1 MDARGMPDS
10 KKTGGPAREGWEFFV
25 DTGGTF
31 TDCLGK
37 DPQGR
42 VYRAK
47 VLSRGTLAA
56 SVGRTDSL
64 TGLILDGPPDWPACF
79 PEGFQVLLPHCPD
92 FEGKVEQWEP
102 EHHRLVLDQP
112 LPDAFDPSGPLE
124 LLSGEEAPVLGMRLI
139 LARNG
144 IEPGGVACR
153 MRLATTRCTNAL
165 LEGAGSPPV
174 LFVTAG
180 FPDLLEIG
188 DQRRTGLFDSVPRK
202 RESLEGA
209 VVEVDERTDREGAVI
224 RAPDRDSV
232 LRAARDALAQGY
244 RSATVSF
251 KNSCLNDAN
260 ERAVVSLLEEAGFEF
275 VTGSGAVHPFP
286 KWLPRCESAVTESY
300 LSPVLRQYL
309 DSVGKGMGEGSEFL
323 VMSSAGGLIDQGG
336 YRAIDSL
343 LSGPAGGVVG
353 AGATARAAGIE
364 TFINLDMGGTSSD
377 VSRYSGSFAYQSAH
391 QVGDARISSVAM
403 KIETVA
409 AGGGSICRIENGLLR
424 VGPQSAGAHPGP
436 ACYGFGGPLCLTDVN
451 LLLGRLDPSRF
462 STPVSIEDAQA
473 RLAEMVEQS
482 GRSSEELLEGF
493 LAVAD
498 DAMANAIRKV
508 STAEGYDPSEHAL
521 QTFGGAGGQHA
532 CGVARRLGMQR
543 IFSPADSGLLSAY
556 GLSQARVERVVERSV
571 LGPVDPQTLGQMEED
586 MTAFGLSALEKL
598 GQQGKVAGKSA
609 FVRLLGQDV
618 PLEIEYSQTR
628 EIESLYRQKFQRVF
642 GYFPSGRELEVHS
655 LRLLVAGASPALEEE
670 IFPEGS
676 LREHAGALCREE
688 IAPGERMAGPCLVAD
703 DFGTLWIEKGWSGC
717 KGTRGSLLLELDD
730 PGSPEH
736 VFPESARRE
745 LFSSRFL
752 CLVEE
757 MGAQLERTALSVNVR
772 ERLDFS
778 CALLDGSGY
787 LVANAPHIPVHLGAM
802 GVCARRLI
810 ERFPNLRSGD
820 LIVSNHPAFGGSHLP
835 DVTVLV
841 PVFGSR
847 DQPLCFLANRAH
859 HAEIGG
865 VSPGSMPAGTS
876 SLCEEG
882 VVISPRLLFEGG
894 ESKMDELENHLRASP
909 HPSRQPG
916 ENLADLS
923 AQVASLRKGIEE
935 VDRLIQAHGEETLV
949 GQMDALREESASSCA
964 SFFEQMGEC
973 NFSSLQSLDDG
984 DRLALRVSI
993 NKGRATLDFSGSAPA
1008 RKDNLNATE
1017 AIVTSAVCYCLRLLI
1032 GKDLPL
1038 NEGLLEP
1045 VELIIP
1051 EGSLLHPVFPD
1062 DPAECPGVA
1071 GGNVEVSQRIVDLI
1085 LCAFGRVACSQG
1097 TMNNLTF
1104 GNESFSHYE
1113 TIGGGAGAAIGQ
1125 EGTSAVQVHM
1135 TNTAITDPEIL
1146 ESRFPVRLVGFRKR
1160 MGSGGKG
1167 SWNGGD
1173 GIERHYLFEEEIE
1186 LSLLTQRRTSGP
1198 EGLSGGEDGL
1208 PGEQIL
1214 IRADGTEE
1222 RLDST
1227 DSQTAYPGDRLVL
1240 RTPGGGGAG
1249 EPELLA

>member
-1 MDARGMPDS
+1 MPDS
-10 KKTGGPAREGWEFFV
+10 PSSQSTNKGWEFFV

-31 TDCLGK
+31 TDCLGR
-37 DPQGR
+37 DPQGTTH
-42 VYRAK
+42 RAK
-47 VLSRGTLAA
+47 VLSRGTLSA
-56 SVGRTDSL
+56 SVLRIDSP
-64 TGLILDGPPDWPACF
+64 TGLILDGPPDWPNGF
-79 PEGFQVLLPHCPD
+79 PQGFQVILPSSPEFTCRVT
-92 FEGKVEQWEP
+92 GWEP
-102 EHHRLVLDQP
+102 STGRLVLDRVIP
-112 LPDAFDPSGPLE
+112 AGVDPSGSLE
-124 LLSGEEAPVLGMRLI
+124 LLSGEEAPVLGMHLI

-144 IEPGGVACR
+144 IEPGSVACR

-165 LEGAGSPPV
+165 LERAGSPPV

-188 DQRRTGLFDSVPRK
+188 DQRRTGLFDLVPRK
-202 RESLEGA
+202 RASLEGL
-209 VVEVDERTDREGAVI
+209 VVEVEERTDRDGKIICSPDHIAVL
-224 RAPDRDSV
+224 S
-232 LRAARDALAQGY
+232 AAKEALANGH

-251 KNSCLNDAN
+251 KNSSLNDSN
-260 ERAVVSLLEEAGFEF
+260 ERAVVSILQEAGFDF
-275 VTGSGAVHPFP
+275 VVGSAVTHPFP
-286 KWLPRCESAVTESY
+286 KWLPRCESSVIESY

-309 DSVGKGMGEGSEFL
+309 NSVGMGMGDAGELL
-323 VMSSAGGLIDQGG
+323 VMSSAGGLIDRGG

-353 AGATARAAGIE
+353 AGATARAAGIKE
-364 TFINLDMGGTSSD
+364 FINLDMGGTSSD
-377 VSRYSGSFAYQSAH
+377 VSRYSGCFAYQSAH
-391 QVGDARISSVAM
+391 QVGDARISSTAL

-409 AGGGSICRIENGLLR
+409 AGGGSICRVEDGLLR

-462 STPVSIEDAQA
+462 STPVSIQDAQGK
-473 RLAEMVEQS
+473 LAEMVDQS
-482 GRSSEELLEGF
+482 GRPSDELLEGF

-508 STAEGYDPSEHAL
+508 STAEGYDPSTHTL
-521 QTFGGAGGQHA
+521 QAFGGAGGQHA
-532 CGVARRLGMQR
+532 CGVARRLGMQK

-556 GLSQARVERVVERSV
+556 GLSQARIERLVERSI
-571 LGPVDPQTLGQMEED
+571 LSPLDPQLLAVFEEEMTACGLDAIEQLGQK
-586 MTAFGLSALEKL
+586 GS
-598 GQQGKVAGKSA
+598 VASKSA

-618 PLEIEYSQTR
+618 PLEIEYANTL
-628 EIESLYRQKFQRVF
+628 EIESLYRKKFERVF
-642 GYFPSGRELEVHS
+642 GYFPDGRELEVHS
-655 LRLLVAGASPALEEE
+655 LRILVAGDSPSREVED
-670 IFPEGS
+670 FPEGPI
-676 LREHAGALCREE
+676 RKTVEGALVRDAIE
-688 IAPGERMAGPCLVAD
+688 PGEYLLGPCLISD
-703 DFGTLWIEKGWSGC
+703 DFGTLWVEKGWAAR
-717 KGTRGSLLLELDD
+717 KGTRGSLRLELEDSSASNLSIPD
-730 PGSPEH
+730 
-736 VFPESARRE
+736 SARRE

-802 GVCARRLI
+802 GVCTRRLM
-810 ERFPNLRSGD
+810 ECFPNLRPGD
-820 LIVSNHPAFGGSHLP
+820 ILVSNHPAFGGSHLP
-835 DVTVLV
+835 DVTVLA
-841 PVFGSR
+841 PVFGEGEH
-847 DQPLCFLANRAH
+847 PLCFLANRAH

-876 SLCEEG
+876 YLSQEG
-882 VVISPRLLFEGG
+882 VVIAPCLLFEAG
-894 ESKMDELENHLRASP
+894 ESKLDQLDKVLRTAH
-909 HPSRQPG
+909 HPSRQP
-916 ENLADLS
+916 EDNLADLC
-923 AQVASLRKGIEE
+923 AQVASLRKGIEGLNE
-935 VDRLIQAHGEETLV
+935 LLKSYGEDTLAK
-949 GQMDALREESASSCA
+949 QMDALREESSSSCTDYL
-964 SFFEQMGEC
+964 EQMGTCE
-973 NFSSLQSLDDG
+973 FSCQQSLDDG
-984 DRLALRVSI
+984 DELALRVTVK
-993 NKGRATLDFSGSAPA
+993 KGRATLDFHGTAST

-1045 VELIIP
+1045 VDLIIP
-1051 EGSLLHPVFPD
+1051 EGSLLHPSFPD
-1062 DPAECPGVA
+1062 DPEHCPGVA

-1085 LCAFGRVACSQG
+1085 LSAFGRVACSQG

-1104 GNESFSHYE
+1104 GNASFSHYE
-1113 TIGGGAGAAIGQ
+1113 TIGGGAGATIGQ

-1146 ESRFPVRLVGFRKR
+1146 ESRFPVRLLGFCKR
-1160 MGSGGKG
+1160 TGSGGKG
-1167 SWNGGD
+1167 SWNGGE

-1198 EGLSGGEDGL
+1198 DGMCGGEAGQ

-1214 IRADGTEE
+1214 IRRDGSEE
-1222 RLDST
+1222 NLKAIDSR
-1227 DSQTAYPGDRLVL
+1227 TAYPGDRLIL

>member
-1 MDARGMPDS
+1 MPDS
-10 KKTGGPAREGWEFFV
+10 KKPSPPSFEGWEFFV

-31 TDCLGK
+31 TDCLGT
-37 DPQGR
+37 DPLGT
-42 VYRAK
+42 VHRAK
-47 VLSRGTLAA
+47 VLSRGTLSAC
-56 SVGRTDSL
+56 VCETDSP
-64 TGLILDGPPDWPACF
+64 TELILEGPPDWPAGF
-79 PEGFQVLLPHCPD
+79 PEGFQVNLPTCPE
-92 FEGKVEQWEP
+92 FEGKVAEWEP
-102 EHHRLVLDQP
+102 GAGKLVLDHP
-112 LPDAFDPSGPLE
+112 LPAGVSPTGPLE

-144 IEPGGVACR
+144 VEPGSVPCR

-165 LEGAGSPPV
+165 LEHAGSSPV
-174 LFVTAG
+174 LFLTAG

-188 DQRRTGLFDSVPRK
+188 DQRRTGLFDLVPRK
-202 RESLEGA
+202 RASLEGP
-209 VVEVDERTDREGAVI
+209 VVEVQERTDRDGAIVHS
-224 RAPDRDSV
+224 PDHIAV
-232 LRAARDALAQGY
+232 LSAAKEALANGH

-251 KNSCLNDAN
+251 KNSSLNDAN
-260 ERAVVSLLEEAGFEF
+260 ERAVVSLLREAGFEY
-275 VTGSGAVHPFP
+275 VTGSGATHPFP
-286 KWLPRCESAVTESY
+286 KWLPRCESAVTEAY
-300 LSPVLRQYL
+300 LSPILRQYL
-309 DSVGKGMGEGSEFL
+309 DSVGKGMGDGGELL
-323 VMSSAGGLIDQGG
+323 VMSSAGGLIDRAG

-353 AGATARAAGIE
+353 AGATARAAGIDQ
-364 TFINLDMGGTSSD
+364 FINLDMGGTSSD

-409 AGGGSICRIENGLLR
+409 AGGGSICRVEDGLLR

-462 STPVSIEDAQA
+462 STPVSIEDAQD
-473 RLAEMVEQS
+473 RLAEMIEQS
-482 GRSSEELLEGF
+482 GRSREALLEGF

-508 STAEGYDPSEHAL
+508 STAEGYDPSIHTL

-532 CGVARRLGMQR
+532 CGVARRLGMKR

-556 GLSQARVERVVERSV
+556 GLSQARIERMVERSV
-571 LGPVDPQTLGQMEED
+571 LSPVDPQSLAELEEQMIAEGQNAIEQLGQK
-586 MTAFGLSALEKL
+586 GS
-598 GQQGKVAGKSA
+598 VAGKCA
-609 FVRLLGQDV
+609 FVRLLGQEV
-618 PLEIEYSQTR
+618 PLEIEYSQTQ
-628 EIESLYRQKFQRVF
+628 EIENLYRKKFERVF
-642 GYFPSGRELEVHS
+642 GYFPDGRELEVHS
-655 LRLLVAGASPALEEE
+655 LRLLVAGNSLSPEEE
-670 IFPEGS
+670 TFPEGS
-676 LREHAGALCREE
+676 LRKHSGILCREE
-688 IAPGERMAGPCLVAD
+688 ISPGERIAGPSLVAD
-703 DFGTLWIEKGWSGC
+703 NFGTLWIEKGWTAY
-717 KGTRGSLLLELDD
+717 KGTRGSLLLELDESVD
-730 PGSPEH
+730 SSLSIPEA
-736 VFPESARRE
+736 ARRE

-778 CALLDGSGY
+778 CALLDGAGY

-802 GVCARRLI
+802 GVCARRLL
-810 ERFPNLRSGD
+810 ERFPNLRPGD
-820 LIVSNHPAFGGSHLP
+820 VLVSNHPAYGGSHLP
-835 DVTVLV
+835 DVTVLA
-841 PVFGSR
+841 PVFGGGR
-847 DQPLCFLANRAH
+847 QPLCFLANRAH

-865 VSPGSMPAGTS
+865 VSPGSMPAGTTCLS
-876 SLCEEG
+876 EEG
-882 VVISPRLLFEGG
+882 VVIAPRLLFESG
-894 ESKMDELENHLRASP
+894 ESKMDELNKILRTARY
-909 HPSRQPG
+909 PSRQPE

-923 AQVASLRKGIEE
+923 AQVASLRKGIEGMNE
-935 VDRLIQAHGEETLV
+935 LLKSYGEETLAE
-949 GQMDALREESASSCA
+949 QMDALREESSTSCTDYL
-964 SFFEQMGEC
+964 EQMGTCE
-973 NFSSLQSLDDG
+973 FSAMEPLDDG
-984 DRLALRVSI
+984 DELALRVSI
-993 NKGRATLDFSGSAPA
+993 SDGRGILDFSGTAPT
-1008 RKDNLNATE
+1008 REDNLNATE

-1045 VELIIP
+1045 VDLIIP
-1051 EGSLLHPVFPD
+1051 EGSLLHPSFPD
-1062 DPAECPGVA
+1062 ESDQCPAVA

-1085 LCAFGRVACSQG
+1085 LSAFGRVACSQG

-1104 GNESFSHYE
+1104 GNASFSHYE

-1146 ESRFPVRLVGFRKR
+1146 ESRFPVRLLGLRKR
-1160 MGSGGKG
+1160 TDSGGKG

-1173 GIERHYLFEEEIE
+1173 GIEREYLFEEEME

-1198 EGLSGGEDGL
+1198 QGLDGGEAGL

-1214 IRADGTEE
+1214 IREDGTEE
-1222 RLDST
+1222 RLNFT
-1227 DSQTAYPGDRLVL
+1227 DSRTAYPGDRLVL

>member
-1 MDARGMPDS
+1 MPDS
-10 KKTGGPAREGWEFFV
+10 QKQAPPSFEGWEFFV

-37 DPQGR
+37 DPLGTIH
-42 VYRAK
+42 RAK
-47 VLSRGTLAA
+47 VLSRGSLSACVCTNA
-56 SVGRTDSL
+56 SPN
-64 TGLILDGPPDWPACF
+64 GLVLEGQPAWPAGF
-79 PEGFQVLLPHCPD
+79 PVGFQILLPS
-92 FEGKVEQWEP
+92 FSEFTGRVTAWEP
-102 EHHRLVLDQP
+102 LSGRLDLDRA
-112 LPDAFDPSGPLE
+112 LPHGFVPGGSVE

-144 IEPGGVACR
+144 IEPGSVPCR

-165 LEGAGSPPV
+165 LEGSGCAPV

-188 DQRRTGLFDSVPRK
+188 DQRRLGLFDPVPRK
-202 RESLEGA
+202 RPSLASA
-209 VVEVDERTDREGAVI
+209 VVEVDERTDREGKII
-224 RAPDRDSV
+224 RPPDYEAIAS
-232 LRAARDALAQGY
+232 AARDALADGH

-251 KNSCLNDAN
+251 LNSCLNDEN
-260 ERAVVSLLEEAGFEF
+260 ERAVVSILREAGFQF
-275 VTGSGAVHPFP
+275 VVGSGAIHPFP
-286 KWLPRCESAVTESY
+286 KWLPRCESAVIESY
-300 LSPVLRQYL
+300 LSPVLRRYL
-309 DSVGKGMGEGSEFL
+309 DSVTRGLGERGELL
-323 VMSSAGGLIDQGG
+323 VMSSAGGLIDRAG

-353 AGATARAAGIE
+353 AGATARAAGVE
-364 TFINLDMGGTSSD
+364 KFINLDMGGTSSD
-377 VSRYSGSFAYQSAH
+377 VSRFSGSFAYRSEH
-391 QVGDARISSVAM
+391 RVGEARISNVAM

-409 AGGGSICRIENGLLR
+409 AGGGSICRVEDGLLR

-451 LLLGRLDPSRF
+451 LLLGRLDPLRF
-462 STPVSIEDAQA
+462 STPVSIEDAQG

-482 GRSSEELLEGF
+482 GRLEEDLLLGF

-508 STAEGYDPSEHAL
+508 STAEGYDPAEHAL

-532 CGVARRLGMQR
+532 CGVARRLGMQK

-571 LGPVDPQTLGQMEED
+571 LSPVEPQALVRLEEE

-598 GQQGKVAGKSA
+598 GQQGRVVGKSV

-628 EIESLYRQKFQRVF
+628 EIESLYHKKFERVF
-642 GYFPSGRELEVHS
+642 GYFPKGRELEVHS
-655 LRLLVAGASPALEEE
+655 LRLLVAGALPPFDEET
-670 IFPEGS
+670 FPEGS
-676 LREHAGALCREE
+676 LREHAGAFSREQ

-703 DFGTLWIEKGWSGC
+703 DFGTLWIEKGWSAR
-717 KGTRGSLLLELDD
+717 KGTRGSLLLERIQSAHAEESI
-730 PGSPEH
+730 PS
-736 VFPESARRE
+736 SARRE

-802 GVCARRLI
+802 GVCARRLMAC
-810 ERFPNLRSGD
+810 FPKLRPGD
-820 LIVSNHPAFGGSHLP
+820 VVVSNHPAYGGSHLP
-835 DVTVLV
+835 DVTVLA
-841 PVFGSR
+841 PVFGKGE
-847 DQPLCFLANRAH
+847 QLLCFLANRAH

-882 VVISPRLLFEGG
+882 VVIPPRLLFEGG
-894 ESKMDELENHLRASP
+894 ESKMDELEKILRTSL
-909 HPSRQPG
+909 HPSRQPE

-923 AQVASLRKGIEE
+923 AQVASLRRGMESMEQLVEE
-935 VDRLIQAHGEETLV
+935 YGEETLAA
-949 GQMDALREESASSCA
+949 QMDALREESSASCSR
-964 SFFEQMGEC
+964 FIKEMGEC
-973 NFSSLQSLDDG
+973 EFSAIQTLDDG
-984 DRLALRVSI
+984 DRLALRVTVE
-993 NKGRATLDFSGSAPA
+993 KGRATFDFSGTALA
-1008 RKDNLNATE
+1008 RDDNLNATE

-1032 GKDLPL
+1032 AKDLPL

-1045 VELIIP
+1045 VNLIIP
-1051 EGSLLHPVFPD
+1051 EGSLLHPLFPD
-1062 DPAECPGVA
+1062 DPAKCPGVA

-1085 LCAFGRVACSQG
+1085 LFAFGRVACSQG

-1104 GNESFSHYE
+1104 GNASFSHYE

-1146 ESRFPVRLVGFRKR
+1146 ESRFPVRLLGFRKR
-1160 MGSGGKG
+1160 NGSGGKG
-1167 SWNGGD
+1167 SWKGGD
-1173 GIERHYLFEEEIE
+1173 GIERHYLFEEELE

-1198 EGLSGGEDGL
+1198 DGLCGGEAGL

-1214 IRADGTEE
+1214 IRSDGSEE
-1222 RLDST
+1222 ILKAT
-1227 DSQTAYPGDRLVL
+1227 DSRTAYPGDRLIL

-1249 EPELLA
+1249 KPELLA